1 MSLQEQLLTLHRV
14 NTQVTGLRQ
23 RLDSAKRFLAAQ
35 TRIQEQVKQQADELH
50 GQIRQL
56 EASAANLET
65 ESKGIE
71 ERIDKLRVDLNA
83 SRNDKQY
90 QAILADVKN
99 LQQKR
104 DEVDTQAL
112 AHMERAESL
121 RSQHA
126 ELDAAVAERT
136 TLVER
141 AQVDLDQRKADVGD
155 RLARLEEERE
165 QAARVLPE
173 ETRSLFDRVSDETDG
188 EVMAPMIEISK
199 RHREYACGACN
210 IELPKES
217 FAQLSGTGNV
227 VVQCRAC
234 ERILYV
240 PVENEVAVGD

>member
-90 QAILADVKN
+90 QAILADVKS
-99 LQQKR
+99 LQGKR
-104 DEVDTQAL
+104 DEIETQAL
-112 AHMERAESL
+112 GHMERAEGL
-121 RSQHA
+121 RTQLATLQASVD
-126 ELDAAVAERT
+126 ERIAVRD
-136 TLVER
+136 R
-141 AQVDLDQRKADVGD
+141 AQADLDQRHADVD
-155 RLARLEEERE
+155 ERLGQLEEERE
-165 QAARVLPE
+165 QAARAIPPE
-173 ETRSLFDRVSDETDG
+173 VRKVFERVASETEG
-188 EVMAPMIEISK
+188 EAMAPVIEISR

-210 IELPKES
+210 LEIPKES
-217 FAQLSGTGNV
+217 FSRLAGPADA
-227 VVQCRAC
+227 VVQCKAC
-234 ERILYV
+234 TRILYIA
-240 PVENEVAVGD
+240 EGAEVAVGE

>member
-23 RLDSAKRFLAAQ
+23 RLDSARRFLAAQ
-35 TRIQEQVKQQADELH
+35 TTLRDQVQQEADELH

-56 EASAANLET
+56 EASAANLEN

-71 ERIDKLRVDLNA
+71 ERIEKLRVDLNA

-90 QAILADVKN
+90 QAILVDVKS
-99 LQQKR
+99 LQEKR
-104 DEVDTQAL
+104 DEIDTQAL
-112 AHMERAESL
+112 GHMERAEAL

-126 ELDAAVAERT
+126 ELDASLAERT

-141 AQVDLDQRKADVGD
+141 AQADLDQRQADVGD
-155 RLARLEEERE
+155 RLAKLEEERE

-173 ETRSLFDRVSDETDG
+173 ETRALFDRVSEETEG
-188 EVMAPMIEISK
+188 EVMAPMIEISR

-210 IELPKES
+210 LELPKES
-217 FAQLSGTGNV
+217 FAKLSGTGDV

-240 PVENEVAVGD
+240 PSESEVAVGD

>member
-23 RLDSAKRFLAAQ
+23 RLDSATRFLAAQ
-35 TRIQEQVKQQADELH
+35 TAAHGQVKQETDELH

-90 QAILADVKN
+90 QAILADVKS
-99 LQQKR
+99 LQEKR
-104 DEVDTQAL
+104 DEIDTQAL
-112 AHMERAESL
+112 GHMERAETL
-121 RSQHA
+121 RSQHE
-126 ELDAAVAERT
+126 ELAAAVAERWT
-136 TLVER
+136 MVER
-141 AQVDLDQRKADVGD
+141 AQADLDQRRADVGE
-155 RLARLEEERE
+155 RLQRLEEERE

-173 ETRSLFDRVSDETDG
+173 EIRTIFDRVSEETDG

-210 IELPKES
+210 LELPKES

-240 PVENEVAVGD
+240 PSESEVAVGD

>member
-1 MSLQEQLLTLHRV
+1 MSLKQQLMTLHRV

-23 RLDSAKRFLAAQ
+23 RLDSAERFLRAQ
-35 TRIQEQVKQQADELH
+35 QHVLDELEQQAEELRR
-50 GQIRQL
+50 QVRQL
-56 EASAANLET
+56 EAVSGNLET
-65 ESKGIE
+65 ESKGIA
-71 ERIDKLRVDLNA
+71 ERIEKLRLDLNA
-83 SRNDKQY
+83 SKNDKQY

-141 AQVDLDQRKADVGD
+141 AQADLDQRKADVGD

>member
-90 QAILADVKN
+90 QAILADLKT
-99 LQQKR
+99 LQGKR
-104 DEVDTQAL
+104 DEIDTQAL
-112 AHMERAESL
+112 GHMDRVDGL
-121 RSQHA
+121 RSQLA
-126 ELDAAVAERT
+126 TLQASIDERT
-136 TLVER
+136 AVRDR
-141 AQVDLDQRKADVGD
+141 AKADLDQRHADVGD
-155 RLARLEEERE
+155 RLGQLEEERE
-165 QAARVLPE
+165 QAARAIPPE
-173 ETRSLFDRVSDETDG
+173 VRKIFERVASETEG
-188 EVMAPMIEISK
+188 EAMAPVIEISR

-210 IELPKES
+210 LEIPKES
-217 FAQLSGTGNV
+217 FSRLAGPADA
-227 VVQCRAC
+227 VVQCKAC
-234 ERILYV
+234 TRILYIA
-240 PVENEVAVGD
+240 EGAEVAVGE

>member
-35 TRIQEQVKQQADELH
+35 TGLRDQVKQQADELH

-56 EASAANLET
+56 EATAANLEV

-71 ERIDKLRVDLNA
+71 ERIEKLRVDLNA

-90 QAILADVKN
+90 QAILADVKS
-99 LQQKR
+99 LKEKR
-104 DEVDTQAL
+104 DEIDTQAL
-112 AHMERAESL
+112 GHMERAEAL
-121 RSQHA
+121 RGQHA

-141 AQVDLDQRKADVGD
+141 AQADLDQRQADVGD
-155 RLARLEEERE
+155 RLSRLEEERS

-173 ETRSLFDRVSDETDG
+173 EIRSLFDRVSEETEG

-210 IELPKES
+210 LELPKES
-217 FAQLSGTGNV
+217 FAQLAGTGNV

-240 PVENEVAVGD
+240 PSETEVAVGE